1 MTPDIAG
8 KPGHSFMGAMN
19 YYLHDKRQETNAAHP
34 TTADRVAWTETR
46 NLAGIGPH
54 TATRVMIDHA
64 QRADEL
70 KAAAGI
76 KATGRKSNAHVYA
89 FSLSWRHDEVEGLDR
104 AEMIRATD
112 AALKFLGADHL
123 QAVVIAHT
131 DRDHPHVHVVLNR
144 VQDDGRMWTPSH
156 DKNKFSQWANRY
168 ERDNGKIVTPKRDE
182 KWRKIEE
189 GQKANPDPESRR
201 RHTAERKQKQADE
214 QKQRPPSRGQMLK
227 ELAAAQK
234 AQHRQDW
241 KDWGEKAKA
250 DRKAIYARA
259 DNARAAMLAA
269 FKESTRGAWAQH
281 FKAERD
287 RAREFERRERS
298 FSGIVQNALA
308 AAKQQFRDGPQGG
321 KGMLGRTFANVLDSA
336 ARRKAFDQAQDM
348 TKRQFM
354 AEMNAR
360 RDAALAAL
368 ELEKR
373 RALIR
378 RSAMI
383 DKAKADM
390 IERQNNDREKMREA
404 WRQHYASRE
413 AAAPGQTYRTRKPQP
428 LPVKDRRP
436 MKDKFDAASLAAA
449 KLTAARVSTD
459 DHRLSTPAPA
469 PRPAG
474 IVDPPHSDM
483 KPVPAV
489 DKSAALDADR
499 KPSARRDWTQ
509 PTDTPPPAPQ
519 QQKPQPGRT
528 DWAARAKQ
536 LRTEHGNAAAP
547 DQPKQGPSGPRMK
560 P

>member
-1 MTPDIAG
+1 MTPDIA
-8 KPGHSFMGAMN
+8 KAGHSFMGAMA
-19 YYLHDKRQETNAAHP
+19 YYLHDKRQEADAAHP

-89 FSLSWRHDEVEGLDR
+89 FSLSWRHDEVAGLDR
-104 AEMIRATD
+104 AEMVRATD

-182 KWRKIEE
+182 KWRKIEA
-189 GQKANPDPESRR
+189 GQQANPDPETRR
-201 RHTAERKQKQADE
+201 AHVAKRQAEAKHATE
-214 QKQRPPSRGQMLK
+214 QRPPSRGQMLK
-227 ELAAAQK
+227 ELADAQK
-234 AQHRQDW
+234 AQHRADW
-241 KDWGEKAKA
+241 KDWGAKAKA
-250 DRKAIYARA
+250 DRRAIYDAADAAKAVALAR
-259 DNARAAMLAA
+259 
-269 FKESTRGAWAQH
+269 FKESTRGDWAQH

-287 RAREFERRERS
+287 RARAFADRE
-298 FSGIVQNALA
+298 GIIAGRLLNALA
-308 AAKQQFRDGPQGG
+308 AAKQQFRNQPQGG
-321 KGMLGRTFANVLDSA
+321 RGVLSLTFANVLDTA
-336 ARRKAFDQAQDM
+336 ARRKAFDLAQDM

-360 RDAALAAL
+360 RAATLVAL
-368 ELEKR
+368 QNEKR
-373 RALIR
+373 RALIQL
-378 RSAMI
+378 SATI

-390 IERQNNDREKMREA
+390 IERHNNERDKTREA
-404 WRQHYASRE
+404 WRQFYASRD

-428 LPVKDRRP
+428 LPMKDRRP

-449 KLTAARVSTD
+449 KLTAARVPTD

-474 IVDPPHSDM
+474 IVDPPHTDM
-483 KPVPAV
+483 KPIPAV
-489 DKSAALDADR
+489 DKSAAIDADR
-499 KPSARRDWTQ
+499 KPSARRHWTQ

-519 QQKPQPGRT
+519 PQKPQAGRV
-528 DWAARAKQ
+528 DWSAWGKEGKQ

-547 DQPKQGPSGPRMK
+547 DQQGPSGPRMK

>member
-1 MTPDIAG
+1 MTPDIA
-8 KPGHSFMGAMN
+8 KAGHSFMGAMA
-19 YYLHDKRQETNAAHP
+19 YYLHDKRQEAGAAHP
-34 TTADRVAWTETR
+34 ETSDRVAWTETR

-89 FSLSWRHDEVEGLDR
+89 FSLSWRHDEVAGLDR
-104 AEMIRATD
+104 AEMVRATD

-201 RHTAERKQKQADE
+201 RHTADRKQQQADE

-227 ELAAAQK
+227 ELADAQK

-241 KDWGEKAKA
+241 RDWGAKAKA
-250 DRKAIYARA
+250 DRKAIYDRA
-259 DNARAAMLAA
+259 DSARAAMLAA
-269 FKESTRGAWAQH
+269 FKESTRGLWAQH

-287 RAREFERRERS
+287 RARAFADRERS
-298 FSGIVQNALA
+298 LSGIVQNALA

-321 KGMLGRTFANVLDSA
+321 RGMLGRTFANVLDSA
-336 ARRKAFDQAQDM
+336 ARRKAFDQAQEM

-354 AEMNAR
+354 AAMNAR

-368 ELEKR
+368 DLEKR

-378 RSAMI
+378 QSAMI

-390 IERQNNDREKMREA
+390 IARQNNERDKMREA
-404 WRQHYASRE
+404 WRQHYASRD

-428 LPVKDRRP
+428 LPVKDHQA

-449 KLTAARVSTD
+449 KLSAASVPNDS
-459 DHRLSTPAPA
+459 HRLSTPAPA

-489 DKSAALDADR
+489 DKSAAIEPTR

-509 PTDTPPPAPQ
+509 PREQTAAPQ
-519 QQKPQPGRT
+519 PAASLKPGVT

-547 DQPKQGPSGPRMK
+547 DQPKQGPNGPRMK

>member
-1 MTPDIAG
+1 MTPDIA
-8 KPGHSFMGAMN
+8 KAGHSFMGAMA
-19 YYLHDKRQETNAAHP
+19 YYLHDKRQEADAAHP

-64 QRADEL
+64 QRADAL

-89 FSLSWRHDEVEGLDR
+89 FSLSWRHDEVAGLDR
-104 AEMIRATD
+104 AEMVRATD

-144 VQDDGRMWTPSH
+144 VQQDGRMWTPSH

-182 KWRKIEE
+182 KWRKIEA
-189 GQKANPDPESRR
+189 GQQANPDPEQRR
-201 RHTAERKQKQADE
+201 AHVAKRQAERATE
-214 QKQRPPSRGQMLK
+214 QRPPSRGQMLK
-227 ELAAAQK
+227 ELADAQK
-234 AQHRQDW
+234 AQHRTDWQDW
-241 KDWGEKAKA
+241 GAKAKA
-250 DRKAIYARA
+250 DRKAIYDAADAAKAVALAR
-259 DNARAAMLAA
+259 
-269 FKESTRGAWAQH
+269 FKESTRGDWAQH

-287 RAREFERRERS
+287 RAHAFADRERS
-298 FSGIVQNALA
+298 LSGVVMNALA
-308 AAKQQFRDGPQGG
+308 AAKRQFREQPQGG
-321 KGMLGRTFANVLDSA
+321 RGMLSLTFANVLDST
-336 ARRKAFDQAQDM
+336 ARRKAFDLAQEQ
-348 TKRQFM
+348 TKAQFM
-354 AEMNAR
+354 RVMKER
-360 RDAALAAL
+360 RDASLAAL
-368 ELEKR
+368 EIEKR
-373 RALIR
+373 AQLIR
-378 RSAMI
+378 QSAAI

-390 IERQNNDREKMREA
+390 IERHNAERDKTREA
-404 WRQHYASRE
+404 WRQFYASRE
-413 AAAPGQTYRTRKPQP
+413 SAAPGQTYRTRKPQP

-449 KLTAARVSTD
+449 KLTAARVPTD

-489 DKSAALDADR
+489 DKSAAIDADR
-499 KPSARRDWTQ
+499 KPSARRDWTR
-509 PTDTPPPAPQ
+509 PTDTPPAPQ
-519 QQKPQPGRT
+519 PQKPQAGRV

-536 LRTEHGNAAAP
+536 LRTEHGNAAAA
-547 DQPKQGPSGPRMK
+547 DQPKQGPGGPRMK